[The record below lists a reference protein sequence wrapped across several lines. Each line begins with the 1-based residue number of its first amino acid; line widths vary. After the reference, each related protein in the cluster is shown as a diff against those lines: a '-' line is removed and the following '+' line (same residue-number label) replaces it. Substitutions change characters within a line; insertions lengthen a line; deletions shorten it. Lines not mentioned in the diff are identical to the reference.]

1 VHIKPLL
8 LLLLPLQNYL
18 FLQAFCSTITGTLTT
33 QAVMRGV
40 GVGDT
45 VATPFAAAVTW
56 ILKDGTGMVGRITFA
71 WVEG

>member
-1 VHIKPLL
+1 MHIKLL
-8 LLLLPLQNYL
+8 LLLLLSIQNYL

-45 VATPFAAAVTW
+45 AATPFAAAVTW
-56 ILKDGTGMVGRITFA
+56 ILKDGMGMVGRITFA
-71 WVEG
+71 WFEG